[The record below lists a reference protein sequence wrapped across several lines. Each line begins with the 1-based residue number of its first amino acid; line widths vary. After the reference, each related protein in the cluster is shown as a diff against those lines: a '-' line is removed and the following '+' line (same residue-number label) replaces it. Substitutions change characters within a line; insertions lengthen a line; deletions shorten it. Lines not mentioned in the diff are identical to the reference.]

1 MHPDVVGVRVPAGV
15 VAVGDHHLRTLVPHD
30 AHEAADGLV
39 EIGIGE
45 VLGMGVR
52 LGVGHAGVAV
62 AEQVQRV
69 VADDRHRVVELTHAH
84 RGEVF
89 AGLGR
94 VGGRIEDVARLAP
107 RAGDEH
113 GVHALGVVAGD
124 RGRALRRFV
133 IGVRVHRE
141 HAQAC

>member
-39 EIGIGE
+39 EVGIGE
-45 VLGMGVR
+45 VLGVGVG
-52 LGVGHAGVAV
+52 LGVGHARVAV

-69 VADDRHRVVELTHAH
+69 VADDRHRVVELAHAH
-84 RGEVF
+84 GREVF
-89 AGLGR
+89 AGLGG

-107 RAGDEH
+107 GAGDQN
-113 GVHALGVVAGD
+113 GVHALGVIMGD

-133 IGVRVHRE
+133 VGVRVHRE
-141 HAQAC
+141 HAHAR